1 MSDLLLQAIL
11 AFTVTLILIKALSAV
26 APRVGLVDRP
36 DHRKKH
42 SGAIPLV
49 GGVAIYLSLLLGA
62 VLWGKEGLDNLSTHG
77 KPVSIF
83 LLAGGI
89 LVFMGVVDD
98 IRQTGVFVRVITEI
112 AVALLIIEGLG
123 LRANNLGDLIGT
135 GHVSLEGWIA
145 YPFTVVCVFGII
157 NAYNMLDGM
166 DGVLGIIGLITLFGF
181 HLFTDTVP
189 GFITVF
195 ISMSLIAF
203 LVSNLGLWPAIPK
216 TFLGDSGS
224 KLMGLIVVSLI
235 LTVADADVAGLKYIE
250 PVTAL
255 YLVGLPLYD
264 MTFTTLR
271 RIFRGQSPIK
281 PDRSHIHHLM
291 QELGLSD
298 RRGLLVIST
307 LGLSSPLLGLMLARS
322 GASTPYQFYIFVG
335 LFLLYCVLMQ
345 QAWVVAERRQPVSPA
360 QPRAT
365 LPPTPNESPHDS

>member
-1 MSDLLLQAIL
+1 MSSLLLQSVVAFLSTLVFLRIL
-11 AFTVTLILIKALSAV
+11 AGL
-26 APRVGLVDRP
+26 APRIGLVDAP
-36 DHRKKH
+36 NQRKVH
-42 SGAIPLV
+42 EGEIPLV
-49 GGVAIYLSLLLGA
+49 GGVAIYLALLLGA
-62 VLWGKEGLDNLSTHG
+62 ALWGDEGINSLSAHG
-77 KPVSIF
+77 QPIGLF

-89 LVFMGVVDD
+89 LVLVGVIDD
-98 IRQTGVFVRVITEI
+98 IRSISVFARILTEVC
-112 AVALLIIEGLG
+112 VALLIIEGLD

-135 GHVSLEGWIA
+135 GPVDLRGWVA

-181 HLFTDTVP
+181 HLFTNTTP

-195 ISMSLIAF
+195 ISMSLLAF

-235 LTVADADVAGLKYIE
+235 LSVADAQVAGLKYIE

-271 RIFRGQSPIK
+271 RVFRGHSPIR

-291 QELGLSD
+291 QDLGLSD

-307 LGLSSPLLGLMLARS
+307 LGLTSPFLGLMLARS
-322 GASTPYQFYIFVG
+322 GASTPYQFFIFVG
-335 LFLLYCVLMQ
+335 LFLLYCVLMH
-345 QAWVVAERRQPVSPA
+345 QAWVVAERRLHVGGTHQ
-360 QPRAT
+360 RAT
-365 LPPTPNESPHDS
+365 L

>member
-1 MSDLLLQAIL
+1 MSDLLIQTLVAFAATLVFIRVLAAI
-11 AFTVTLILIKALSAV
+11 
-26 APRVGLVDRP
+26 APRVGLVDAP
-36 DHRKKH
+36 NQRKLH
-42 SGAIPLV
+42 TGEIPLV
-49 GGVAIYLSLLLGA
+49 GGIAIYLSLLLGA
-62 VLWGKEGLDNLSTHG
+62 LLWGNEGVDSLSSHG
-77 KPVSIF
+77 KPVWVF

-89 LVFMGVVDD
+89 LVLVGIIDD
-98 IRQTGVFVRVITEI
+98 IRHISVFARMLTEI
-112 AVALLIIEGLG
+112 TVALLIIEGLD
-123 LRANNLGDLIGT
+123 LRANNLGDLVGT
-135 GHVSLEGWIA
+135 GPVSLKGWIA
-145 YPFTVVCVFGII
+145 YPFTVICVFGII

-166 DGVLGIIGLITLFGF
+166 DGVLGIMGLITLLGF
-181 HLFTDTVP
+181 HLFTDTAP
-189 GFITVF
+189 GFITIF
-195 ISMSLIAF
+195 IGMSLLAF

-235 LTVADADVAGLKYIE
+235 LTVADAGVAGLKYIE

-271 RIFRGQSPIK
+271 RVFRGYSPIR

-307 LGLSSPLLGLMLARS
+307 LGLTSPLLGLMLARS

-345 QAWVVAERRQPVSPA
+345 QAWVVAERRKPVGVQSEH
-360 QPRAT
+360 AT
-365 LPPTPNESPHDS
+365 LPAMSDAASHDE

>member
-1 MSDLLLQAIL
+1 MSNLLIQTLV
-11 AFTVTLILIKALSAV
+11 AFFSTLIFLRLLSAV
-26 APRVGLVDRP
+26 APRVGLVDAP
-36 DHRKKH
+36 NQRKLH
-42 SGAIPLV
+42 SGQVPLV

-62 VLWGKEGLDNLSTHG
+62 MLWGNEGFDSLSAHG
-77 KPVSIF
+77 KPLWVF

-89 LVFMGVVDD
+89 LVTVGMLDD
-98 IRQTGVFVRVITEI
+98 IRHVSVFARILTEVV
-112 AVALLIIEGLG
+112 VALLIIEGLD
-123 LRANNLGDLIGT
+123 LRANNLGDLVGT
-135 GHVSLEGWIA
+135 GPVTLKGWIA

-166 DGVLGIIGLITLFGF
+166 DGVLGIMGLITLFCF
-181 HLFTDTVP
+181 HLFTDTAP

-195 ISMSLIAF
+195 ISMSLVAF

-235 LTVADADVAGLKYIE
+235 LTVADAQVAGLKYIE

-271 RIFRGQSPIK
+271 RVFRGYSPIR

-291 QELGLSD
+291 QDLGLSD

-307 LGLSSPLLGLMLARS
+307 LGLTSPLLGLMLARS
-322 GASTPYQFYIFVG
+322 GSSTPYQFFIFVG

-345 QAWVVAERRQPVSPA
+345 QAWTVAERRQHVGAA
-360 QPRAT
+360 QHRAT
-365 LPPTPNESPHDS
+365 L